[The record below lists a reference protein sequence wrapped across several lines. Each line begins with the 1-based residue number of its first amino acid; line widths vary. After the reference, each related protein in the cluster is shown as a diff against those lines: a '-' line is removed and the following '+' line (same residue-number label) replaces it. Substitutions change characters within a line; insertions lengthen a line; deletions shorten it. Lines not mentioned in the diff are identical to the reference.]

1 MTVPPLLTVRM
12 SLSLTILTR
21 ARLPCAGVASRVHA
35 SSNPSNQALDHLL
48 DVDAALSPPAGLVGL
63 VGLLGPVGPV
73 GPVGFALTP
82 PPLLRSIRTAAPMP
96 ALRTS
101 AATTNETTSAVRF
114 LLGGRDPICAGG
126 S

>member
-48 DVDAALSPPAGLVGL
+48 DVDAALSPPAELVGL

-73 GPVGFALTP
+73 GSALTP